1 MAECVGRV
9 GPIGKKFETLRTKR
23 AASDQREPTSQW
35 ELTRKTAM
43 IRNGPTSPQSRF
55 PTVAPEAAGSIPSPT
70 PISTL
75 HMQVVKVVATSPVS
89 PTAIQFVKTPL
100 ALQQNSRNLVPILTP

>member
-9 GPIGKKFETLRTKR
+9 GPIGKKFETLRRKR
-23 AASDQREPTSQW
+23 AAWDQREPTSQW

-75 HMQVVKVVATSPVS
+75 HIQVVKVVATSPVS
-89 PTAIQFVKTPL
+89 PPAIQFVKTPL
-100 ALQQNSRNLVPILTP
+100 ALHRKGRNLLRTQTP